1 MYRYA
6 GSVKQTEEDYADLT
20 IDDDSRH
27 DSRQTGHSINS
38 DKNDDDE
45 IKEEVVR

>member
-20 IDDDSRH
+20 IDDDSR
-27 DSRQTGHSINS
+27 QTGHSINS